1 MTAQTFCAQVAN
13 RLGETPA
20 LVASRGFQPER
31 RVRKTEG
38 PRLAA
43 VDCPFCGGQI
53 LVAPHGGRVEAE
65 CRGCDTVFEADAAD
79 VYVVSLAKAERPRDR
94 YRFADLD

>member
-1 MTAQTFCAQVAN
+1 MTAQTLCAQVAS
-13 RLGETPA
+13 RLGETPT

-43 VDCPFCGGQI
+43 VDCPFCGCQI
-53 LVAPHGGRVEAE
+53 LVAPRGDAVEAE
-65 CRGCDTVFEADAAD
+65 CRGCDTIFEADVAD
-79 VYVVSLAKAERPRDR
+79 VYAVSLAKAERPRDR
-94 YRFADLD
+94 HRIIDLA